1 MNNEQTNE
9 IEEAKEK
16 LAQNVPDSVRLKWV
30 LKQLG
35 KQESYIQ
42 ELEYTVNE
50 LKREKRELLELTK
63 DERKEAKKQVLYK
76 EQQNKIALLQHNLS
90 RCRNDY
96 EYLLSKY
103 NNLKT
108 STV

>member
-1 MNNEQTNE
+1 MKNEEINE

-16 LAQNVPDSVRLKWV
+16 LAENVPDRVRLKWV

-35 KQESYIQ
+35 KQESYIH
-42 ELEYTVNE
+42 ELEDTVKE
-50 LKREKRELLELTK
+50 LNREKSEMLQLTK
-63 DERKEAKKQVLYK
+63 DERKEAKRQVLYK
-76 EQQNKIALLQHNLS
+76 EQKNKIALLQHNLS

-103 NNLKT
+103 NAEKSNA
-108 STV
+108 